1 MNEGELSSGQN
12 DSTMSASGRPIFGG
26 TNDAVNDAAA
36 NASTPIMSVPDTDTP
51 TTPRASAATPIMS
64 GSSPSTPQFFN
75 DAMAAMTPAPEPA
88 RKSKRGLIIGIIIA
102 AIALLVVGGII
113 LAIFL
118 GQSDRPRAISSADQ
132 AKFNSFANYILSGNE
147 STERI
152 PEYEFTQYRIMDIYL
167 SENSSEISTFFDHAY
182 ELWNAFIAT
191 YTDADKELPP
201 LVEAYQDDLDAARY
215 AMLTADI
222 DYRQIISNY
231 VAGGKTSAEAYVT
244 KYFNSL
250 GASEDLVI
258 HERRQAMATNYVDM
272 LEIYAANNCIAGE
285 TVDAACVEAIVDQ
298 QLNNWYA
305 AQEKL
310 YWDVSDSITTQENN
324 VITRLWDVDKLIHG
338 EPDE

>member
-12 DSTMSASGRPIFGG
+12 DSTMSASRRPIFGG
-26 TNDAVNDAAA
+26 ANDAADA
-36 NASTPIMSVPDTDTP
+36 SAPITSTPSTGAP
-51 TTPRASAATPIMS
+51 ATPIMS

-102 AIALLVVGGII
+102 VVALFAIGGIV

-132 AKFNSFANYILSGNE
+132 VKFNSFANYILSGNE
-147 STERI
+147 SAERI

-167 SENSSEISTFFDHAY
+167 SENSSEISTFFDRAY
-182 ELWNAFIAT
+182 ELWNAFTAT

-244 KYFNSL
+244 KYFDSL
-250 GASEDLVI
+250 NVGEDNTI
-258 HERRQAMATNYVDM
+258 HERRQAMAANYVDM

-285 TVDAACVEAIVDQ
+285 TVIDSCVEGIADARLT
-298 QLNNWYA
+298 QLMSNG
-305 AQEKL
+305 QEL
-310 YWDVSDSITTQENN
+310 YITLTDGTSTQKHN
-324 VITRLWDVDKLIHG
+324 VITHLWEVDQLIHG
-338 EPDE
+338 ESAQ